1 MTTTDVPPT
10 TVRTTQLVVALATYR
25 RPDEL
30 RGLLPALV
38 EQLADVADLVG
49 TAGVLVVDNDPEA
62 SARTLLEEWS
72 GTAVRYV
79 HEPEPG
85 IAAARNRALAEA
97 GTSGT
102 LVFIDDD
109 EVPHPGWL
117 RALLDTQAATGAAA
131 VAGAVVSAYDGEL
144 LPWVAAGDFFRRRR
158 LPTGTPIEVA
168 ATNNLL
174 LDLAVVTR
182 LGLRFDAAFGISGG
196 SDTLFT
202 RQLTRSGAPMVW
214 CDEAVVTDR
223 VPTARLTPRW
233 VLARA
238 YRLGNSATRVDLVLA
253 GTPRERLQAQ
263 SRGLARGAVRVAG
276 GSARAL
282 AGLVTGRP
290 RHQARG
296 LRTAARGL
304 GMAAGT
310 VGLVYQEYRRRS

>member
-1 MTTTDVPPT
+1 MTAPATPPT
-10 TVRTTQLVVALATYR
+10 PLVVALATYR
-25 RPDEL
+25 RQDEL
-30 RGLLPALV
+30 AALLPRLA
-38 EQLADVADLVG
+38 EQLADVADLACP
-49 TAGVLVVDNDPEA
+49 TGVLVVDNDPA
-62 SARTLLEEWS
+62 GSARTVVEPWAER
-72 GTAVRYV
+72 AVRYV

-97 GTSGT
+97 GPEGL

-109 EVPHPGWL
+109 EVPHAGWL
-117 RALLDTQAATGAAA
+117 RALLLTHRDTGAAA
-131 VAGAVVSAYDGEL
+131 VAGAVVSDHAGEL

-158 LPTGTPIEVA
+158 LPTGTRIDVA

-174 LDLAVVTR
+174 LDLAVTTR
-182 LGLRFDAAFGISGG
+182 LALRFDAAFGITGG

-202 RQLTRSGAPMVW
+202 RQLHRAGELMVW

-238 YRLGNSATRVDLVLA
+238 YRIGNSTTRVDLVLA
-253 GTPRERLQAQ
+253 G
-263 SRGLARGAVRVAG
+263 SVAG
-276 GSARAL
+276 RLRARTRGGVRGGLRVGAGAARAL

-296 LRTAARGL
+296 LRTLARGL
-304 GMAAGT
+304 GMVAGT
-310 VGLVYQEYRRRS
+310 AGLAYQEYRRGT